1 MPGLTTVSAGHF
13 ILYLCI
19 FSKPLLNLK
28 TIDTDKRF
36 MLKCR
41 ASVLTDKYLI
51 MRLINYFK
59 FLIVL
64 LFFTQQAQSQH
75 YINVKSTEELHELFR
90 WTPDRIPL
98 VSAHRG
104 GPAAGY
110 PENAVETFEN
120 TLKQTYALIE
130 CDPQLTKD
138 SVAVMMHDY
147 KLDRTTNGTGR
158 LSDYT
163 YAELMQLRLKD
174 NEGNLTDF
182 KIPTLDEVIKWA
194 KNKTVLTVDI
204 KRTISPEVIEKIIR
218 ENNAEAYAVVITY
231 NLETAKRYYEL
242 NPKLMISVTV
252 RNKEEYDRLI
262 ATGIPF
268 ENVIAFTG
276 ISEPDTSV
284 YQMLHRQGVYCILG
298 TMGNLDKSHAARQG
312 NVYAG
317 LVQKGADILATDFP
331 VEAAQAI
338 EEVVPAKSSKR
349 EFFVVKSKS
358 KRTAAQKQREPV
370 KRERERERKTAPAER
385 TE

>member
-1 MPGLTTVSAGHF
+1 M
-13 ILYLCI
+13 
-19 FSKPLLNLK
+19 K
-28 TIDTDKRF
+28 
-36 MLKCR
+36 
-41 ASVLTDKYLI
+41 
-51 MRLINYFK
+51 LINLFK
-59 FLIVL
+59 ILIVL
-64 LFFTQQAQSQH
+64 LLFAQQAQSQH
-75 YINVKSTEELHELFR
+75 YIQVKSTEELHELFR

-104 GPAAGY
+104 GPATSF
-110 PENAVETFEN
+110 PENAIETFEN

-163 YAELMQLRLKD
+163 YAELKQLRLKD

-252 RNKEEYDRLI
+252 RNKEEYDRL
-262 ATGIPF
+262 ADTGIPF
-268 ENVIAFTG
+268 KNVIAFTG
-276 ISEPDTSV
+276 ITEPDTFL
-284 YQMLHRQGVYCILG
+284 YQMLHQQGVYCILG
-298 TMGNLDKSHAARQG
+298 TMGNLDKSHAARQR

-317 LVQKGADILATDFP
+317 LIQSGADILATDFP

-338 EEVVPAKSSKR
+338 KDVVPVKSSKR
-349 EFFVVKSKS
+349 EFFVVRSKS
-358 KRTAAQKQREPV
+358 KKPAEKQREPV
-370 KRERERERKTAPAER
+370 KREKERRTAPATRRE
-385 TE
+385 